1 MPGEIEV
8 QSLQYRIG
16 MGAVGFLRG
25 VGQVLG
31 GLRQIGEGVQ
41 AQQRRFNE
49 FADRS
54 VRSLDRVSQ
63 ATRRAQLAIVAMTT
77 ALTVAMGAASAA
89 GIQLNAHMEQ
99 AEIGFETML
108 GSAKAA
114 KDFLADLARFAARTP
129 FEFRGLVSSSQRLLA
144 FGFQAKEILPTL
156 DAVGDAA
163 AALGGG
169 PDLINQI
176 VRALGQIKAKGKP
189 QAEEMLQL
197 AEAGIPS
204 WQILAEM
211 LGVTIPEA
219 MEMVTR
225 GAVDADTAVNA
236 LVRGLAVRYGG
247 MMERQSRTLIG
258 LWSTIRDTIELTLGR
273 ATRSLFDGLKELAE
287 VVAEFTASSEF
298 ERWAQGVS
306 DALAVAVGWIK
317 DGVRWFQLLDDEQR
331 AQITR
336 WALLVPAVL
345 AGVAALGLVASVA
358 SVVLRAMMLIG
369 AAIAIATS
377 PWVIGTALLVAAA
390 TALWTAWDQDWG
402 GLRSRIEEWSEKALE
417 AFKSVADWWDKSALG
432 KRIREAWAE
441 VKEIWD
447 SDELT
452 LGEKTIETA
461 KVVVNALV
469 DVAQIAWEAG
479 KDLASRVWEWIKK
492 QLGVEVDH
500 EVGASRAEIVLGE
513 IAAVLDALVRLVF
526 GASPD
531 ELRTQFKN
539 WVESQDW
546 AAIMAG
552 IGTTVILAVAALQW
566 AGLTASMIA
575 SAFESAWLAARIGF
589 VGATQTLTLGLTL
602 GGLTLALS
610 LIWFSFSE
618 EAKQSIRAEVDKLRD
633 RIVETWVKDPLRL
646 PIEIFIAVPE
656 AVRNIAEITADE
668 LFKDAPLLTPE
679 QEQAIKEN
687 AQRFREGFIAF
698 LRGPA
703 AFWEFLQGS
712 REDRI
717 SRDVTKVID
726 AIIAGNPH
734 LEQFRD
740 RLTEIARGF
749 VDIAEAKGAP
759 LTLQELAE
767 LMALVLSES
776 STVLNDMEAMQ
787 NPARVTAEGFAELTR
802 QGIELSNTTEGLA
815 RNLEAALELFRL
827 YKREFGGDPALA
839 AGAFLF
845 PSFARRGEFDRPYLG
860 PGDVQDLTVNEK
872 ARRYEEILK
881 SFTGLNEGGIVPPGG
896 RGDWF
901 PALLASDEAVIP
913 GSVWKK
919 GIVAVAA
926 WFRKMGAPGYQTG
939 ALAGVPADLRGQIEA
954 ERANLSGLERALHGM
969 MQTFVGGMMRLIDLL
984 VTVLEA
990 IGRGL
995 LGEERFEQFQGAIR
1009 SARSKVEEFMNAL
1022 TGATMATEGASDGL
1036 DRYRALI
1043 ESRTRRTPEDLRTW
1057 WEKSFDW
1064 IAARF
1069 REWWVQFDDEGK
1081 LVGGFKKDLQDTGQQ
1096 LLALANPL
1104 NWVTLLFEKLGLV
1117 SAILEGFFGA
1127 LAPIIELLQEPLRI
1141 IGEILAELFAPI
1153 LVALMPILKLFATV
1167 VSYVA
1172 EIIANAWNALAS
1184 AINAVLGWLG
1194 VNIKKMDVGAIRS
1207 ARERIGDLP
1216 NDIDPNRRSG
1226 GTGGTRAAPAFAEL
1240 AGPARDLLKELLRP
1254 LVNLNTWTGYFE
1266 RGLALLTDIKANTAA
1281 MAASLVQIPTD
1292 GVLAAAAAAG
1302 GASAPV
1308 TIVFDVSRLNDPGY
1322 AEERIELL
1330 SRALGRK
1337 VKVEKRTR
1345 SDR

>member
-16 MGAVGFLRG
+16 MGAAGFLRG

-114 KDFLADLARFAARTP
+114 KDFLADLAQFAARTP

-144 FGFQAKEILPTL
+144 FGFRAKEILPTL
-156 DAVGDAA
+156 EAVGDAA

-169 PDLINQI
+169 PELINQI

-204 WQILAEM
+204 WQILAET

-219 MEMVTR
+219 MDMVTR
-225 GAVDADTAVNA
+225 GAVSADVAVNG
-236 LVRGLAVRYGG
+236 LVRGLTQRYGG

-317 DGVRWFQLLDDEQR
+317 DGVRWFQSLDDEQR

-452 LGEKTIETA
+452 LGEKVIETA
-461 KVVVNALV
+461 KVVINALV
-469 DVAQIAWEAG
+469 DVARIAWEGG
-479 KDLASRVWEWIKK
+479 KDLVARAWEWIKEK
-492 QLGVEVDH
+492 LGVEVEH
-500 EVGASRAEIVLGE
+500 AEG
-513 IAAVLDALVRLVF
+513 
-526 GASPD
+526 
-531 ELRTQFKN
+531 
-539 WVESQDW
+539 
-546 AAIMAG
+546 
-552 IGTTVILAVAALQW
+552 
-566 AGLTASMIA
+566 A
-575 SAFESAWLAARIGF
+575 SAFEVFLGEVKAVLGALVRAVFEWAEDIYAA
-589 VGATQTLTLGLTL
+589 
-602 GGLTLALS
+602 
-610 LIWFSFSE
+610 
-618 EAKQSIRAEVDKLRD
+618 AKEWAGKQDWNK
-633 RIVETWVKDPLRL
+633 
-646 PIEIFIAVPE
+646 IFGDFMVP
-656 AVRNIAEITADE
+656 
-668 LFKDAPLLTPE
+668 
-679 QEQAIKEN
+679 
-687 AQRFREGFIAF
+687 
-698 LRGPA
+698 
-703 AFWEFLQGS
+703 
-712 REDRI
+712 
-717 SRDVTKVID
+717 
-726 AIIAGNPH
+726 AIIA
-734 LEQFRD
+734 LSV
-740 RLTEIARGF
+740 GF
-749 VDIAEAKGAP
+749 TIR
-759 LTLQELAE
+759 TLA
-767 LMALVLSES
+767 
-776 STVLNDMEAMQ
+776 TVLRNAVIR
-787 NPARVTAEGFAELTR
+787 ALASTGAFALATGK
-802 QGIELSNTTEGLA
+802 GIA
-815 RNLEAALELFRL
+815 
-827 YKREFGGDPALA
+827 A
-839 AGAFLF
+839 AGALGLQLVGAIALAIG
-845 PSFARRGEFDRPYLG
+845 FAALVGWLTMAPEERERVKARIQEIWEDESLTLTVKVAKIVLEVLDAAWGPFFREFDEKVLAPIRQVIGTEPTIEAQQMQKFLLSSSEQRRTQISDLRESLG
-860 PGDVQDLTVNEK
+860 PTRLQRAPTWWDRFQAWLSGGPNEMQ
-872 ARRYEEILK
+872 
-881 SFTGLNEGGIVPPGG
+881 EGGIVPPGG

-984 VTVLEA
+984 VMVLEA

-1127 LAPIIELLQEPLRI
+1127 LAPIIDLLQEPLRI

-1172 EIIANAWNALAS
+1172 EIIALAWNALAS
-1184 AINAVLGWLG
+1184 AVNAVLGWLG
-1194 VNIKKMDVGAIRS
+1194 VNIKKMDVNAIRS

-1216 NDIDPNRRSG
+1216 GDVDSARRG
-1226 GTGGTRAAPAFAEL
+1226 AAGGTRAAPAFAEL

-1254 LVNLNTWTGYFE
+1254 LTNLNTWTGYFE
-1266 RGLALLTDIKANTAA
+1266 RGLAVLTQIRDNTAA
-1281 MAASLVQIPTD
+1281 MAASLIQPVAGPT
-1292 GVLAAAAAAG
+1292 LATAAVG
-1302 GASAPV
+1302 GAAPV
-1308 TIVFDVSRLNDPGY
+1308 TIVFEVNRLDDPGY
-1322 AEERIELL
+1322 VEERIELL
-1330 SRALGRK
+1330 SRVLGRR
-1337 VKVEKRTR
+1337 VKVERRTR
-1345 SDR
+1345 SDRRSDG

>member
-1 MPGEIEV
+1 MPGETEV

-16 MGAVGFLRG
+16 MGAAGFLRG

-89 GIQLNAHMEQ
+89 GIQLNASMEQ

-144 FGFQAKEILPTL
+144 FGFRAQEILPTL
-156 DAVGDAA
+156 EAVGDAA

-169 PDLINQI
+169 PELINQI

-197 AEAGIPS
+197 AEAGIPA
-204 WQILAEM
+204 WQILAET

-236 LVRGLAVRYGG
+236 LVRGLTQRYGG
-247 MMERQSRTLIG
+247 LMERQSRTLIG
-258 LWSTIRDTIELTLGR
+258 LWSTIKDTVELTLGR
-273 ATRSLFDGLKELAE
+273 ATRSLFAGLKDLAQ
-287 VVAEFTASSEF
+287 VVAEFVDSTEF
-298 ERWAQGVS
+298 QRWAQGVS
-306 DALAVAVGWIK
+306 DALAVAVGWVK
-317 DGVRWFQLLDDEQR
+317 DGVRWFSELDDEQR

-336 WALLVPAVL
+336 WALLVPVVL
-345 AGVAALGLVASVA
+345 AGVAALGLVATVA
-358 SVVLRAMMLIG
+358 SVVLRALMLIG
-369 AAIAIATS
+369 AAISFATS
-377 PWVIGTALLVAAA
+377 PWVIGVALLVAAA

-402 GLRSRIEEWSEKALE
+402 GLRTRIEEWSQKALE
-417 AFKSVADWWDKSALG
+417 AFKSVADWWDKGALG
-432 KRIREAWAE
+432 ERIREAWAE
-441 VKEIWD
+441 VRAIWD

-566 AGLTASMIA
+566 AGLTASTIA
-575 SAFESAWLAARIGF
+575 SALESAWLAARIGF

-646 PIEIFIAVPE
+646 PIEIVIAVPE
-656 AVRNIAEITADE
+656 AVRNIAEIIADE
-668 LFKDAPLLTPE
+668 LFKDAPSLTPE

-703 AFWEFLQGS
+703 AFWEFLQGT
-712 REDRI
+712 RQDRI
-717 SRDVTKVID
+717 SRDVTRVID

-776 STVLNDMEAMQ
+776 STVLHDMEAMQ
-787 NPARVTAEGFAELTR
+787 NPARVTAAGFAELTR

-860 PGDVQDLTVNEK
+860 PGDVQGLTVNEK

-881 SFTGLNEGGIVPPGG
+881 SFIGLNEGGIVPPGG

-913 GSVWKK
+913 GSVWKR
-919 GIVAVAA
+919 GIAAVAA

-939 ALAGVPADLRGQIEA
+939 ALAGVPADLHQQIEN
-954 ERANLSGLERALHGM
+954 ERANLSGLERALHDM
-969 MQTFVGGMMRLIDLL
+969 MRTFVGGMMGAIDLL

-995 LGEERFEQFQGAIR
+995 LGDERFEQFRGVIAE
-1009 SARSKVEEFMNAL
+1009 ARTRVKEFMDAL
-1022 TGATMATEGASDGL
+1022 TGATTAAEDEEKEIRATLQLPE
-1036 DRYRALI
+1036 
-1043 ESRTRRTPEDLRTW
+1043 EQKTRW
-1057 WEKSFDW
+1057 
-1064 IAARF
+1064 
-1069 REWWVQFDDEGK
+1069 QK
-1081 LVGGFKKDLQDTGQQ
+1081 LVDWLGGKWRNWWNGAEGEAGGFKARLQETGQQ

-1104 NWVTLLFEKLGLV
+1104 NLVTMVFDKLGFV
-1117 SAILEGFFGA
+1117 AAILEGFFGA
-1127 LAPIIELLQEPLRI
+1127 LAPILELLQEPLRI

-1153 LVALMPILKLFATV
+1153 LIALMPILKLFATV
-1167 VSYVA
+1167 VSFVA
-1172 EIIANAWNALAS
+1172 EIIATAWNALAS

-1194 VNIKKMDVGAIRS
+1194 VNLKKMDVGAIRS
-1207 ARERIGDLP
+1207 ARERIGNLP
-1216 NDIDPNRRSG
+1216 DEAPLNRSG
-1226 GTGGTRAAPAFAEL
+1226 GGGDNRGTRAAPAFAEL

-1266 RGLALLTDIKANTAA
+1266 RGLALLTEIQENTAA

-1292 GVLAAAAAAG
+1292 GALVVAAAAAAG
-1302 GASAPV
+1302 SGAPV
-1308 TIVFDVSRLNDPGY
+1308 TIVFDVNRLEEPGY

-1330 SRALGRK
+1330 SRVLGRR
-1337 VKVEKRTR
+1337 VKVERRTR
-1345 SDR
+1345 SDRS